1 MSPSVL
7 LAVLGAA
14 LLHASWNALLK
25 RRGEPLLAAVLVV
38 AGSACV
44 AVVLLPFL
52 PPPARASWPFI
63 AASGVVQTVY
73 YLLLIETYR
82 DGQVSHA
89 YPLMRGCAPLLVAL
103 ANGPLTGDRLSGGQW
118 FAMLLICGGV
128 LGQWLAARGASVPG
142 ARRTT
147 AFALLTA
154 CVIAVYTWIDG
165 QGVRRS
171 GAPAAYTLWIFLLT
185 GAAVC
190 AWTARGRVRLLAA
203 YARANPFV
211 APLGGLASVGSYGI
225 ALWAM
230 TRAPVAAVAA
240 LRETSILFAT
250 AIAAFTLRE
259 RIGRTRLA
267 AVALIACGAAAM
279 RLGLIDNSGP
289 RQFGV
294 RAHFPQDS
302 GSEHIFETLIRHQKT
317 PGYASSRRIR
327 SDRRVRKPSTKL
339 ATVPLLKNVL

>member
-1 MSPSVL
+1 VTIAAPVL

-14 LLHASWNALLK
+14 LLHASWNTLLK

-38 AGSACV
+38 AGSAV
-44 AVVLLPFL
+44 AAVVLLPFL
-52 PPPARASWPFI
+52 AAPARASWGFI
-63 AASGVVQTVY
+63 AASSVVQAIY

-103 ANGPLTGDRLSGGQW
+103 VNGPLTGDRLSIGQW
-118 FAMLLICGGV
+118 CAMLMICGGV
-128 LGQWLAARGASVPG
+128 LGQWLVTRAAPAPG

-147 AFALLTA
+147 VFALLTA
-154 CVIAVYTWIDG
+154 SVIAAYTLIDG

-185 GAAVC
+185 GSIVC
-190 AWTARGRVRLLAA
+190 AWTIRGRVRALAA
-203 YARANPFV
+203 FARANPLV

-250 AIAAFTLRE
+250 AIAAVILRE
-259 RIGRTRLA
+259 PVGRARLA
-267 AVALIACGAAAM
+267 AVALIACGAVAM
-279 RLGLIDNSGP
+279 RL
-289 RQFGV
+289 
-294 RAHFPQDS
+294 A
-302 GSEHIFETLIRHQKT
+302 
-317 PGYASSRRIR
+317 
-327 SDRRVRKPSTKL
+327 
-339 ATVPLLKNVL
+339 